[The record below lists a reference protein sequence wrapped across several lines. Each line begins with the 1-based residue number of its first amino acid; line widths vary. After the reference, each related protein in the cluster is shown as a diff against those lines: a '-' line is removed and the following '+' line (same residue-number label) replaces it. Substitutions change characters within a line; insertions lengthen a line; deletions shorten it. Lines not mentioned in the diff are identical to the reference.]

1 MALHLVPRAL
11 QYLEQ
16 VAQFG
21 SIQAASRDLG
31 ISASAIHRQI
41 TAIEDALGEALF
53 EREARGMTLTPAG
66 RLVLEMAREWRL
78 DNARLWSAIEADR
91 GVAQGHFRIAAMD
104 SMVNGLLPALVAE
117 IARAFPRVT
126 AEIDILSPDNA
137 VKGVLNG
144 DYDIAAVANADRH
157 ESLAFHWFREF
168 PLGCIA
174 TPDHPLARQQ
184 SVGLQGFIAHPV
196 VFQSAA
202 LSIRK
207 LLEARHGWIFEQA
220 KTSVVVSSIQLMKQ
234 LVATGRYV
242 AVTSELD
249 AAPEILAGRLIF
261 VPISDPGT
269 FSQTISLISNARM
282 PRSALCHAVI
292 DIAVEELDRLS
303 PGPPRTEVLPGSFHF
318 SECSS
323 AFYSMDGNDRD
334 S

>member
-1 MALHLVPRAL
+1 MALHLVPRSL

-16 VAQFG
+16 VAQLG
-21 SIQAASRDLG
+21 SIQAASRELG

-41 TAIEDALGEALF
+41 AAIEESLGELLF
-53 EREARGMTLTPAG
+53 ERDAKGMTLTPAG
-66 RLVLEMAREWRL
+66 RLVLDLAREWRL
-78 DNARLWSAIEADR
+78 DNARLWSEIEAGR
-91 GVAQGHFRIAAMD
+91 GAAQGHFRIAAMD
-104 SMVNGLLPALVAE
+104 SMVNGLMPALIAE
-117 IARAFPRVT
+117 IAQAFPRVT
-126 AEIDILSPDNA
+126 AEIDIMSPDNA

-144 DYDIAAVANADRH
+144 DYDIAAAANADRH
-157 ESLAFHWFREF
+157 ENLAFHWFREF

-184 SVGLQGFIAHPV
+184 SVSLHAFIAHPV

-220 KTSVVVSSIQLMKQ
+220 ESAVVVSSIQLMKQ

-249 AAPEILAGRLIF
+249 AAPEILAGQFAF
-261 VPISDPGT
+261 VPISDPGV

-282 PRSALCHAVI
+282 PQSALCRAVI
-292 DIAVEELDRLS
+292 GMAAGALDRLS
-303 PGPPRTEVLPGSFHF
+303 PGPG
-318 SECSS
+318 
-323 AFYSMDGNDRD
+323 RD
-334 S
+334 QALGTREF

>member
-1 MALHLVPRAL
+1 MALHLVPRSL

-21 SIQAASRDLG
+21 SIQAASRELG

-41 TAIEDALGEALF
+41 SAIEGALGELLF
-53 EREARGMTLTPAG
+53 EREAKGMTLTPAG
-66 RLVLEMAREWRL
+66 RLVLDMAREWRL
-78 DNARLWSAIEADR
+78 DNARLWSVIEAGR
-91 GVAQGHFRIAAMD
+91 GAAQGHFRIAAMD
-104 SMVNGLLPALVAE
+104 GMVNGLMPALVAE

-126 AEIDILSPDNA
+126 AEIDIMSPDNA

-157 ESLAFHWFREF
+157 ANLAFHWFREF
-168 PLGCIA
+168 PLGCIS
-174 TPDHPLARQQ
+174 TPDHPLAQQQ
-184 SVGLQGFIAHPV
+184 SVTLHGFISHPV

-202 LSIRK
+202 LSIRN

-249 AAPEILAGRLIF
+249 AAPEILAGRLCF

-282 PRSALCHAVI
+282 PQTELCRAVI
-292 DIAVEELDRLS
+292 EMAVGELDRLS
-303 PGPPRTEVLPGSFHF
+303 PRN
-318 SECSS
+318 
-323 AFYSMDGNDRD
+323 AAD
-334 S
+334 

>member
-1 MALHLVPRAL
+1 MAQL
-11 QYLEQ
+11 
-16 VAQFG
+16 G
-21 SIQAASRDLG
+21 SIQAASRELG

-41 TAIEDALGEALF
+41 AAIEDALGELLF
-53 EREARGMTLTPAG
+53 ERDARGMALTATG

-78 DNARLWSAIEADR
+78 DNARVWSMIEAGR
-91 GVAQGHFRIAAMD
+91 GMAQGHFRIAAMD
-104 SMVNGLLPALVAE
+104 SMVNGLLPALVE
-117 IARAFPRVT
+117 GISRRFPRVT
-126 AEIDILSPDNA
+126 AEIDIMSPDNA

-157 ESLAFHWFREF
+157 ENLAFHWFREF

-174 TPDHPLARQQ
+174 TPDHPLARCQ
-184 SVGLQGFIAHPV
+184 SVSLQEFIAHPV

-207 LLEARHGWIFEQA
+207 LLETRHGWIFEQA
-220 KTSVVVSSIQLMKQ
+220 QASVVVSSIQLMKQ

-249 AAPEILAGRLIF
+249 AGPEILSGQLLF

-282 PRSALCHAVI
+282 PQTALSRAVT
-292 DIAVEELDRLS
+292 DMAAATLDRLS
-303 PGPPRTEVLPGSFHF
+303 PGARRSNL
-318 SECSS
+318 
-323 AFYSMDGNDRD
+323 GN
-334 S
+334 